1 MSKNTNLSF
10 LTDYIT
16 ADITNGRIGINNAS
30 PAYSF
35 DVTGI
40 ARTSTST
47 YLATASGNVGIGTTT
62 PISETDHR
70 SLTINASAI
79 PRVDLL
85 CGGTSTGIFFA
96 ASSLVSMGS
105 VTAIPLYLQTS
116 GATRLTIT
124 SAGNV
129 GIGTTSPA
137 YKLDIVGNT
146 NITGTLNIQNASNIQ
161 WNGGDAGISN
171 SSTDLIFKTYSGTTL
186 NEKMRITSTG
196 NVGIATTN
204 PETVLQLGR
213 VFGFFQDINSGY
225 LTCNLKSNGNY
236 IVSQFATRIHLDS
249 ALGEIKFSTA
259 PSGSA
264 DTAAT
269 LTERMRIT
277 NAGNV
282 GIGTT
287 TPDTKLQ
294 VTATGS
300 TGLSI
305 RTDTSGDA
313 FMRLYRDSTIYAH
326 WYADRTNSK
335 VTFGSVESVPLTFDT
350 AATERMRITSAG
362 NVGIG
367 TSAPSSALDVNG
379 IITGR
384 NVIRYNAASTTSVST
399 TTTII
404 STASNTYGG
413 LAMIWGNDASG
424 NIFTDF
430 IFYSLSAISVLSSQT
445 ISGGPSSRTYT
456 TNGSG
461 SLRLAMGSGTYTV
474 RYQGLLV

>member
-16 ADITNGRIGINNAS
+16 ADITNGRIGINTPS
-30 PAYSF
+30 PTVAF
-35 DVTGI
+35 DVTGV
-40 ARTSTST
+40 AK
-47 YLATASGNVGIGTTT
+47 
-62 PISETDHR
+62 
-70 SLTINASAI
+70 
-79 PRVDLL
+79 
-85 CGGTSTGIFFA
+85 F
-96 ASSLVSMGS
+96 SSS
-105 VTAIPLYLQTS
+105 VTAGGNIAAS
-116 GATRLTIT
+116 GTGNITIQVVSSNNFPVFQLVDNRVGGNAWNFEGGRTLGNLALRDSNAGIERMTWT

-129 GIGTTSPA
+129 GIGTTSPTMFGGGMEIQRA
-137 YKLDIVGNT
+137 TQATLRVST
-146 NITGTLNIQNASNIQ
+146 TTGTLVGGAEFGYENSVGAYIQTVQANGQFSIYTGNAS
-161 WNGGDAGISN
+161 
-171 SSTDLIFKTYSGTTL
+171 
-186 NEKMRITSTG
+186 
-196 NVGIATTN
+196 
-204 PETVLQLGR
+204 VL
-213 VFGFFQDINSGY
+213 
-225 LTCNLKSNGNY
+225 
-236 IVSQFATRIHLDS
+236 A
-249 ALGEIKFSTA
+249 
-259 PSGSA
+259 
-264 DTAAT
+264 
-269 LTERMRIT
+269 MRIT

-384 NVIRYNAASTTSVST
+384 NVIRYNPASTTSVST